1 MQMNLERNSNNSI
14 KYGAILSYASVFIT
28 MIITFF
34 YTPWMIRQIGLSN
47 YGLYNLVITFIAYFV
62 MDFGMSGTVTRFLAK
77 YRAEGNIEKI
87 KNVLGLFFR
96 IYLAIDILIF
106 VVLFVL
112 FFFISN
118 IFHGLSYEEI
128 EKLKILYSIA
138 AIFSVMSFVLKP
150 FSGAMIAYEYFVE
163 ARIIDVIQRV
173 GISVFIV
180 IALLLG
186 MGVYALVLINGAIAF
201 LTSILSYLIFCKK
214 SKIDINY
221 HYYNKP
227 EMKVLLSFSIWIFL
241 INMAQ
246 RFRLTFMP
254 SLLGVLSNSIQI
266 SIFSLGMSIEG
277 MVYVISSALN
287 GLFLAKVTRLS
298 LEGGSHAITD
308 LMIRVGRLQLFLFSI
323 IFFGFI
329 ILGRDFLFL
338 WVGDDFSDSYYVILL
353 LIGTNIVSFTQSVA
367 ADFVYAENKVKK
379 FATLTFVASALIF
392 VVAVLLIPILGAI
405 GCAISFFVGL
415 VINQIQLNLFYKNEL
430 SINVERFFR
439 QCHLKLLPLLL
450 FIAVIFYI
458 IRTRVTI
465 DSWTKFVLFGLL
477 FSVVM
482 VVSQYWL
489 LFNKDEKR
497 LVISLFNKKDLL

>member
-1 MQMNLERNSNNSI
+1 MSLEQNSNRSI

-28 MIITFF
+28 IIITFF

-87 KNVLGLFFR
+87 KNVLGLFLR

-112 FFFISN
+112 YFFISD
-118 IFHGLSYEEI
+118 IFHGLTFDEI
-128 EKLKILYSIA
+128 EKLKVLYSIA
-138 AIFSVMSFVLKP
+138 AIFSVLSFVLKP

-163 ARIIDVIQRV
+163 ARIIDIIQRV

-201 LTSILSYLIFCKK
+201 LTSVLSYLIFCRK
-214 SKIDINY
+214 SKININY
-221 HYYNKP
+221 HYYNKI

-241 INMAQ
+241 ITMAQ

-254 SLLGVLSNSIQI
+254 SLLGVLSNSVQI

-298 LEGGSHAITD
+298 HEGDSHAITD

-329 ILGRDFLFL
+329 ILGRDFLYL
-338 WVGDDFSDSYYVILL
+338 WVGNDFADSYYVILL

-367 ADFVYAENKVKK
+367 SDLVYAENRVKK
-379 FATLTFVASALIF
+379 YATLTFVASALIF
-392 VVAVLLIPILGAI
+392 IGAVLLIPIWGAI
-405 GCAISFFVGL
+405 GCAVSFFTGL

-430 SINVERFFR
+430 SINVVRFFKL
-439 QCHLKLLPLLL
+439 CHLKLLPLLGL
-450 FIAVIFYI
+450 IAVVFYI
-458 IRTRVTI
+458 IKIYITI
-465 DSWTKFVLFGLL
+465 DSWTKFFLFGLF
-477 FSVVM
+477 FSLVM
-482 VVSQYWL
+482 VAIQYWL
-489 LFNKDEKR
+489 LLNKDEKN
-497 LVISLFNKKDLL
+497 LIMSLFPKKHLI